1 MPPHLLFRSK
11 WFRPRQN
18 LKVCDYVIVLEP
30 GLKGQTAP
38 RGLWEPAI
46 VTEVFPG
53 NDGLVRKANLR
64 LGRECF
70 GFEPARIVIRLVLA
84 NYCLRHNF
92 TSSF

>member
-18 LKVCDYVIVLEP
+18 LKVDDYVIVLEP

-46 VTEVFPG
+46 IVTEVFPG

-64 LGRECF
+64 LSGQQQLNRPIHKLRLIAI
-70 GFEPARIVIRLVLA
+70 FEELKYSE
-84 NYCLRHNF
+84 N
-92 TSSF
+92 

>member
-18 LKVCDYVIVLEP
+18 LKVGDYVIVLEP

-64 LGRECF
+64 LSGQRRLTRPIHKLCLIAT
-70 GFEPARIVIRLVLA
+70 FEELKYSE
-84 NYCLRHNF
+84 N
-92 TSSF
+92 